1 MGLAAIQSAGDPMT
15 VDGFTQMIDD
25 SNAFF
30 AELKQNNTRE
40 WFTPRKD
47 HYAANIKKPAEFFAD
62 LLADD
67 VSRISGQPHRPKLF
81 RIYRDVRFSKDKT
94 PLNAHLHMMWKPV
107 SENPFAPLFFFG
119 SEPGDMT
126 VGFGLP
132 GMKGEVMARFRAF
145 VDRWGDQLGAAIAE
159 TGMAF
164 SNWGDAPLK
173 RVPKPYEQDHPHAD
187 LLKRKS
193 MILST
198 RMDDGWRDADG
209 GLVSA
214 VRRQFEATGPVRDL
228 LNAKLSA
235 DG

>member
-1 MGLAAIQSAGDPMT
+1 MA

-30 AELKQNNTRE
+30 AELKQNNSKE

-47 HYAANIKKPAEFFAD
+47 HYTANIKKPAEFFSD
-62 LLADD
+62 LMAEEI
-67 VSRISGQPHRPKLF
+67 SRITAQPHKPKLF

-107 SENPFAPLFFFG
+107 GDNPFAPVFFFG

-126 VGFGLP
+126 VGFGLM
-132 GMKGEVMARFRAF
+132 GMKGEVLARFRAF
-145 VDRWGDQLGAAIAE
+145 VDHWGDDLSTAIAE
-159 TGMAF
+159 TGMTF

-193 MILST
+193 LILHAK
-198 RMDDGWRDADG
+198 MDDGWRDGAG
-209 GLVSA
+209 GLLGA
-214 VRRQFEATGPVRDL
+214 VRAQYEATKPLRDL